1 MDKKNQHILAI
12 NHILAEFD
20 IETQVK
26 KIALETLDAY
36 MKGYIYRH
44 VETNRHSNSSKN
56 PKINSLSLRA
66 EFAEPKATI
75 KTFKPTLTQ
84 RYK

>member
-26 KIALETLDAY
+26 KITLETLDAY
-36 MKGYIYRH
+36 MRGYIPHYLAINKH
-44 VETNRHSNSSKN
+44 FNSSKN
-56 PKINSLSLRA
+56 QKINSLISKPGSVRH
-66 EFAEPKATI
+66 
-75 KTFKPTLTQ
+75 KPTT
-84 RYK
+84 KISKSTSIPK

>member
-26 KIALETLDAY
+26 KITLETLDAY
-36 MKGYIYRH
+36 MRGYISH
-44 VETNRHSNSSKN
+44 
-56 PKINSLSLRA
+56 
-66 EFAEPKATI
+66 
-75 KTFKPTLTQ
+75 
-84 RYK
+84 

>member
-26 KIALETLDAY
+26 KITLETLDAY
-36 MKGYIYRH
+36 MRGYSHHYSEINKH
-44 VETNRHSNSSKN
+44 FNSSRN
-56 PKINSLSLRA
+56 PKQNLLILKQESVRHKL
-66 EFAEPKATI
+66 TI
-75 KTFKPTLTQ
+75 KILKSTSILK
-84 RYK
+84 